1 MHGKEI
7 RENTLSTPPSK
18 APEREAEAITVA
30 ELPGSLPLGG
40 VVPNTP
46 IFAFSNPPAWLKPDS
61 RFKPSRVSREE
72 IDCDGA
78 LTFLLRNVVTT
89 HEAELLIKASEFFG
103 FREEAPG
110 ISTPPGMRMN
120 KSVHWIA
127 PESFLATLFSR
138 IHHLLPK
145 TIDGRK
151 LANQLS
157 HRLNIYKYDQGD
169 VFNRH
174 IDGDWPGY
182 GLSDDGRSMVQWLE
196 VHSCLS
202 MLLYLNGVENGVE
215 GGATR
220 LFGRSGTV
228 IDVPPKVGDALFF
241 RHGFSPESVMHSG
254 QRVTGQVPK
263 YLARINVLYQSTR

>member
-1 MHGKEI
+1 M
-7 RENTLSTPPSK
+7 STSSSK
-18 APEREAEAITVA
+18 APEIETKAITVA

-40 VVPNTP
+40 IVPNTP

-61 RFKPSRVSREE
+61 AFNPSRVSREE

-78 LTFLLRNVVTT
+78 LAFLLRNVVTT
-89 HEAELLIKASEFFG
+89 DEAALLIKASEFFG

-127 PESFLATLFSR
+127 PGSFLQVLFSR

-151 LANQLS
+151 LSNQLS

-182 GLSDDGRSMVQWLE
+182 GLSDDGRSMVQWPE
-196 VHSCLS
+196 VHSRLS

-228 IDVPPKVGDALFF
+228 VDITPKAGDALFF

-254 QRVTGQVPK
+254 QRVTGPVPK
-263 YLARINVLYQSTR
+263 YLARINVLYQSER

>member
-1 MHGKEI
+1 MPGKVADFE
-7 RENTLSTPPSK
+7 
-18 APEREAEAITVA
+18 PEAVVVA
-30 ELPGSLPLGG
+30 QLPGSLPMGG

-46 IFAFSNPPAWLKPDS
+46 IFSFSHAPDWLEADS
-61 RFKPSRVSREE
+61 TFEPSKVSRED

-78 LTFLLRNVVTT
+78 LIFLLRNVVTPE
-89 HEAELLIKASEFFG
+89 EAKLLIKASEFFG

-127 PESFLATLFSR
+127 PEPFLEVLFNR
-138 IHHLLPK
+138 ISHLLPK
-145 TIDGRK
+145 TIEGRP
-151 LANQLS
+151 LTNQLS
-157 HRLNIYKYDQGD
+157 HRLNIYKYDRGD

-182 GLSDDGRSMVQWLE
+182 GLSDDGRSMIQWPG

-202 MLLYLNGVENGVE
+202 MLLYLNGIEDGVE

-228 IDVPPKVGDALFF
+228 VDISPKAGDALFF
-241 RHGFSPESVMHSG
+241 RHGFSPESVVHSG
-254 QRVTGQVPK
+254 QKVAGKVPK